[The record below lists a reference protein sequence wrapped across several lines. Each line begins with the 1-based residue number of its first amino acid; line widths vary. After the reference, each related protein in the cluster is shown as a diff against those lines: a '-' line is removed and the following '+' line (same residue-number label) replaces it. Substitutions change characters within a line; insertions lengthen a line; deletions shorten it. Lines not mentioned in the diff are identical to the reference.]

1 MAKNTKTISAK
12 KRDNRINVL
21 GVGVDSTTRTAV
33 LTMIN
38 DQCQMSNTAKPLFI
52 VTVNPE
58 FVMLAQDDPEFK
70 NILNNA
76 DLAIPDGV
84 GLRFAQKTLNIIPG
98 RKLVEE
104 ILKLNKYKVFFL
116 GGQNGVVQEM
126 AEKFGGEF
134 DSGETDIKHPTRNT
148 EIITK
153 INKYKPDILL
163 VAYGAPYQE
172 KWLNANS
179 HRLNARVRIGV
190 GGAFDYLTGRSIVPP
205 EWVSGIGLE
214 WLWRLYHEPWRW
226 RRQLNLIRFIFAIF
240 KSSFQ

>member
-1 MAKNTKTISAK
+1 MVKNTKTTPAK

-21 GVGVDSTTRTAV
+21 GVGVSSTSMNEV
-33 LTMIN
+33 LTILN
-38 DQCQMSNTAKPLFI
+38 SQFSISNSKPFFV

-116 GGQNGVVQEM
+116 GGQNGVAQEM

-134 DSGETDIKHPTRNT
+134 DSGETDIKHPTRNA

-163 VAYGAPYQE
+163 VAYGALYQE

-190 GGAFDYLTGRSIVPP
+190 GGAFDYLTGRSAILP
-205 EWVSGIGLE
+205 EWVSRIGLE

-226 RRQLNLIRFIFAIF
+226 RRQLNLVKFVLLQTF
-240 KSSFQ
+240 SSRR